1 MYDDLLKENRP
12 AFNGFIVH
20 RGDRHATAC
29 LRRRVNQPFKM
40 GGGSSEKGAAEIGRC
55 NHSEG
60 GDSRKKGK

>member
-1 MYDDLLKENRP
+1 MK
-12 AFNGFIVH
+12 I
-20 RGDRHATAC
+20 
-29 LRRRVNQPFKM
+29 